1 MNILMIGNGFDL
13 EHDLPTQYA
22 DFLKFVEKFELI
34 YCRVKDITKELCTID
49 DEYLKLIFERQE
61 YRNRVDALHIF
72 TDNNIWI
79 YYFKCAYKEH
89 LANRENWVDFE
100 SEISDV
106 IQSMDALL
114 KYYMNIEKG
123 EGENKALESFYR
135 NKLQNIGNFFSAES
149 IIQKIPELLLD
160 LDKLIGALEIYMWD
174 YIGSKRIQYYN
185 PDIAQICPDK
195 VLSFNYSDTYKILY
209 AYNQKNIDYSYIHG
223 KAENN
228 ISFFVDG
235 AEADKKEI
243 DLWIQKNADLN
254 NMVLGI
260 DEYLEEERRSRETD
274 FIAFKKYYQRIY
286 KKNGNKYKKWLAQI
300 NKNVEAGRKEENIL
314 YIFGHSLDET
324 DGDVLREFITHKHI
338 RTVVYYRNKRQ
349 LGQQI
354 ANLVK
359 ILKSDKMI
367 EMVYGNQPRI
377 TFQEQSKR
385 ELIKGSPFEIA
396 SDTMQLSDVYKWD
409 DLEAEV
415 LLKKIDRKIKQNDL
429 DYFQSQRAVITLFDA
444 LQKNGLAGRYAKK
457 LLSIAYSLM
466 KNEGIYEAE
475 QYDSEDWAYQD
486 YDDCFGCD
494 SFTAKFIDSINAY
507 NRNTFTIEENLLKNT
522 EGQLAEYQKLIR
534 DKIELDREKYLS
546 VINNIFGMFH
556 DRHNNIEDLWNILLR
571 ISRGPGEKVAKS
583 VLKDKLKSSKDV
595 VEIVRCN
602 HLLSEIQM
610 SEYFDMRAEEYQNF
624 EEDM

>member
-1 MNILMIGNGFDL
+1 MIGNGFDL
-13 EHDLPTQYA
+13 EHDLPTQYV
-22 DFLKFVEKFELI
+22 DFLKFVEKFGFI
-34 YCRVKDITKELCTID
+34 FRWVKNMPKELCTID
-49 DEYLKLIFERQE
+49 DEYLKLIFEQQD

-79 YYFKCAYKEH
+79 NHFNCAYKEH
-89 LANRENWVDFE
+89 LANSENWVDFE

-106 IQSMDALL
+106 IQSMDELL
-114 KYYMNIEKG
+114 KYYINIEKG
-123 EGENKALESFYR
+123 GSENKELESFYR

-149 IIQKIPELLLD
+149 IIQKISELLLD

-209 AYNQKNIDYSYIHG
+209 AYNQKNVDYSYIHG

-235 AEADKKEI
+235 AETDKEEI
-243 DLWIQKNADLN
+243 DLWIHKNADLN

-286 KKNGNKYKKWLAQI
+286 KRNGNEYKKWIEQI
-300 NKNVEAGRKEENIL
+300 NQNVEAGRKEENIL

-324 DGDVLREFITHKHI
+324 DGDILREFITHKHI

-359 ILKSDKMI
+359 ILKSDTMI

-396 SDTMQLSDVYKWD
+396 SDTMQLSDIYRWD
-409 DLEAEV
+409 DLEAEI
-415 LLKKIDRKIKQNDL
+415 LLKKIERKIKQNDL
-429 DYFQSQRAVITLFDA
+429 DYFQSQRAVITLFNV
-444 LQKNGLAGRYAKK
+444 LQKNGLARIYAKK
-457 LLSIAYSLM
+457 LLPIAHNLM
-466 KNEGIYEAE
+466 RNEGIYEAE

-494 SFTAKFIDSINAY
+494 SPTKKFIDSINVY
-507 NRNTFTIEENLLKNT
+507 NRDAFIIDENLLKNT
-522 EGQLAEYQKLIR
+522 EGQLAEYQKLIK
-534 DKIELDREKYLS
+534 DKIELDREKYLF
-546 VINNIFGMFH
+546 VINNIFGMFY
-556 DRHNNIEDLWNILLR
+556 DQHNNIEELWNILLR

-583 VLKDKLKSSKDV
+583 VLQDKLESAKDEM
-595 VEIVRCN
+595 EIVRCN

-610 SEYFDMRAEEYQNF
+610 YEYFDMRAEEYQNF

>member
-13 EHDLPTQYA
+13 EHDLPTKYV
-22 DFLKFVEKFELI
+22 DFLNFVEQFNFI
-34 YCRVKDITKELCTID
+34 YSWVKNMPKELCTIE
-49 DEYLKLIFERQE
+49 DEYLKLIYEQPE

-79 YYFKCAYKEH
+79 KHLNMAYKEH
-89 LANRENWVDFE
+89 LINGENWVDFE

-106 IQSMDALL
+106 IQSMDRLL
-114 KYYMNIEKG
+114 KYYMSTEKG
-123 EGENKALESFYR
+123 ERENKTLESFYR
-135 NKLQNIGNFFSAES
+135 KKLQNIGNLFSAKS
-149 IIQKIPELLLD
+149 IMQKIPELLLD

-174 YIGSKRIQYYN
+174 YIGGKRIQYYN
-185 PDIAQICPDK
+185 PDIAQICPSR
-195 VLSFNYSDTYKILY
+195 VLSFNYSDTYKVLY

-228 ISFFVDG
+228 ISFFVDE
-235 AEADKKEI
+235 AEATKEEK
-243 DLWIQKNADLN
+243 DLWIQRNADLN

-260 DEYLEEERRSRETD
+260 DEYLEEEQRSKETD

-286 KKNGNKYKKWLAQI
+286 KKNGNEYKKWLEQI
-300 NKNVEAGRKEENIL
+300 DRNVEAGRKEENIL

-338 RTVVYYRNKRQ
+338 RTVIYYKDKRQ

-367 EMVYGNQPRI
+367 EMVYENQPSI
-377 TFQEQSKR
+377 TFCEQSKR

-396 SDTMQLSDVYKWD
+396 SDTMQLSDIYKWD
-409 DLEAEV
+409 DLEAEI
-415 LLKKIDRKIKQNDL
+415 LLKKIERKINQNEL
-429 DYFQSQRAVITLFDA
+429 KYFQSQRSVITLFDV
-444 LQKNGLAGRYAKK
+444 LQKNGLAGMYAKK

-466 KNEGIYEAE
+466 RNEGIYEAE

-494 SFTAKFIDSINAY
+494 SLTKKFIDSVNAH
-507 NRNTFTIEENLLKNT
+507 NKKKFTINKNLMKNVG
-522 EGQLAEYQKLIR
+522 GQLAEYQKLIK
-534 DKIELDREKYLS
+534 DKEELDREKYIS
-546 VINNIFGMFH
+546 VINSIFCMFH
-556 DRHNNIEDLWNILLR
+556 DKCNNVEDLWNILLR

-583 VLKDKLKSSKDV
+583 VLRDKLKSSKNGM
-595 VEIVRCN
+595 EIVRCN

-610 SEYFDMRAEEYQNF
+610 NEYFDMRAEEQQYF
-624 EEDM
+624 DEDM

>member
-13 EHDLPTQYA
+13 EHDLPTQYV
-22 DFLKFVEKFELI
+22 DFLKFVEKFGLI
-34 YCRVKDITKELCTID
+34 YCWAKNTPKELCTID
-49 DEYLKLIFERQE
+49 DEYLKLIFERPE

-72 TDNNIWI
+72 TDYNIWI
-79 YYFKCAYKEH
+79 SHFNWAYREH

-106 IQSMDALL
+106 IQSMDGLL

-123 EGENKALESFYR
+123 ESENKTLESFYR

-149 IIQKIPELLLD
+149 IMQKIPELLLD

-223 KAENN
+223 KAENS

-235 AEADKKEI
+235 AEADKEEI

-260 DEYLEEERRSRETD
+260 DEYLEEERRSREID

-286 KKNGNKYKKWLAQI
+286 KKNGNEYKKWLEQI

-338 RTVVYYRNKRQ
+338 RTVIYYRNKRQ

-367 EMVYGNQPRI
+367 EMVYGN
-377 TFQEQSKR
+377 
-385 ELIKGSPFEIA
+385 
-396 SDTMQLSDVYKWD
+396 
-409 DLEAEV
+409 
-415 LLKKIDRKIKQNDL
+415 
-429 DYFQSQRAVITLFDA
+429 
-444 LQKNGLAGRYAKK
+444 
-457 LLSIAYSLM
+457 
-466 KNEGIYEAE
+466 
-475 QYDSEDWAYQD
+475 
-486 YDDCFGCD
+486 
-494 SFTAKFIDSINAY
+494 
-507 NRNTFTIEENLLKNT
+507 
-522 EGQLAEYQKLIR
+522 
-534 DKIELDREKYLS
+534 
-546 VINNIFGMFH
+546 
-556 DRHNNIEDLWNILLR
+556 
-571 ISRGPGEKVAKS
+571 
-583 VLKDKLKSSKDV
+583 
-595 VEIVRCN
+595 
-602 HLLSEIQM
+602 
-610 SEYFDMRAEEYQNF
+610 
-624 EEDM
+624 

>member
-13 EHDLPTQYA
+13 EHDLPTQYV
-22 DFLKFVEKFELI
+22 DFLKFVEKFGFT
-34 YCRVKDITKELCTID
+34 YRWVKNMPIELCTID
-49 DEYLKLIFERQE
+49 DEYLKLIFERPE

-79 YYFKCAYKEH
+79 NHFNCAYKEH
-89 LANRENWVDFE
+89 LVNRENWVDFE

-123 EGENKALESFYR
+123 ESENRTLESFYR
-135 NKLQNIGNFFSAES
+135 NKLQNIGNLFSVES
-149 IIQKIPELLLD
+149 IVQKIPELSLD

-235 AEADKKEI
+235 AEADKEEI

-260 DEYLEEERRSRETD
+260 DEYLEKERRSREID

-286 KKNGNKYKKWLAQI
+286 KKNGNEYKKWLEQI
-300 NKNVEAGRKEENIL
+300 NKNVEAGGKEENIL

-324 DGDVLREFITHKHI
+324 DGDILREFITHKHI

-385 ELIKGSPFEIA
+385 ELIIGSPFEIA
-396 SDTMQLSDVYKWD
+396 SDTMQLSDVYMWD
-409 DLEAEV
+409 DLEAEA
-415 LLKKIDRKIKQNDL
+415 LLKKIERKIKQNDL
-429 DYFQSQRAVITLFDA
+429 DYFQSQRAVITLFDV
-444 LQKNGLAGRYAKK
+444 LQKNGLAGMYAKK

-466 KNEGIYEAE
+466 RNEGIYEAE

-486 YDDCFGCD
+486 YDDSFGCD
-494 SFTAKFIDSINAY
+494 SLTKKFIESRNAY
-507 NRNTFTIEENLLKNT
+507 NRNTFNIEENLIKNA
-522 EGQLAEYQKLIR
+522 EGQLVEYQKLIR

-556 DRHNNIEDLWNILLR
+556 DQYNNIEDLWNILLR

-583 VLKDKLKSSKDV
+583 VLQDKLESSKDEM
-595 VEIVRCN
+595 EIVRCN

-610 SEYFDMRAEEYQNF
+610 YEYFDMQAEEYQNF

>member
-13 EHDLPTQYA
+13 EHDLPTQYV
-22 DFLKFVEKFELI
+22 DFLKFVEKFSFT
-34 YCRVKDITKELCTID
+34 YRWVKNMPIELCTID
-49 DEYLKLIFERQE
+49 DEYLKLIFERPE

-72 TDNNIWI
+72 TENNIWI
-79 YYFKCAYKEH
+79 NHFNCAYKEH
-89 LANRENWVDFE
+89 LVNRENWVDFE

-106 IQSMDALL
+106 IQSMDELL
-114 KYYMNIEKG
+114 KYYINIDKG
-123 EGENKALESFYR
+123 GNENKTLESFYR
-135 NKLQNIGNFFSAES
+135 NKLQNIGNFFSTES
-149 IIQKIPELLLD
+149 IMQKILELLID
-160 LDKLIGALEIYMWD
+160 LDKLIGALEIYIWD

-235 AEADKKEI
+235 AEADKEEI
-243 DLWIQKNADLN
+243 DLRIQKNADLN

-286 KKNGNKYKKWLAQI
+286 KRNGNEYKKWIEQI
-300 NKNVEAGRKEENIL
+300 NQNVEAGRKEENIL

-359 ILKSDKMI
+359 ILKSDTMI

-385 ELIKGSPFEIA
+385 ELIIGSPFEIA
-396 SDTMQLSDVYKWD
+396 SDTMQLSDIYMWD
-409 DLEAEV
+409 DLEAGV
-415 LLKKIDRKIKQNDL
+415 LLKKIERKIKQNDL
-429 DYFQSQRAVITLFDA
+429 DYFQSQRAVITLFNV
-444 LQKNGLAGRYAKK
+444 LQKNGLARIYAKK
-457 LLSIAYSLM
+457 LLPIAHNLM
-466 KNEGIYEAE
+466 RNEGIYEAE
-475 QYDSEDWAYQD
+475 QFNSEDWAYQD
-486 YDDCFGCD
+486 YDECFGCD
-494 SFTAKFIDSINAY
+494 SFTNKFIDSINAY
-507 NRNTFTIEENLLKNT
+507 NRSVFTIDENLAKNT
-522 EGQLAEYQKLIR
+522 EGQLAEYQKLIK
-534 DKIELDREKYLS
+534 DKVELDREKYIS
-546 VINNIFGMFH
+546 VINNIFGMFYN
-556 DRHNNIEDLWNILLR
+556 RHNNTEDLWNILLR

-583 VLKDKLKSSKDV
+583 VLQDKLESSKDEM
-595 VEIVRCN
+595 EIVRCN

-610 SEYFDMRAEEYQNF
+610 YEYFDMRAEEYQNF

>member
-22 DFLKFVEKFELI
+22 DFLKFVEKFEFI
-34 YCRVKDITKELCTID
+34 YCRVKDIPKELCTID
-49 DEYLKLIFERQE
+49 DEYLKLIFERPE

-79 YYFKCAYKEH
+79 RHFNWAYKEH

-106 IQSMDALL
+106 IQSMDELL

-123 EGENKALESFYR
+123 ESENKTLELFYR
-135 NKLQNIGNFFSAES
+135 NKLQNIGNFFSTES
-149 IIQKIPELLLD
+149 IIQKITELLLD
-160 LDKLIGALEIYMWD
+160 LDKLVGALEIYMWD

-235 AEADKKEI
+235 AEADKEEI

-286 KKNGNKYKKWLAQI
+286 KKNGNEYKKWLEQI
-300 NKNVEAGRKEENIL
+300 NKNVKAGRKEENIL

-338 RTVVYYRNKRQ
+338 RTVVYYRNKKQ

-377 TFQEQSKR
+377 SFQEQSKR
-385 ELIKGSPFEIA
+385 ELIIGSPFEIA
-396 SDTMQLSDVYKWD
+396 SDTMQLSDIYMWN
-409 DLEAEV
+409 DLEAEK
-415 LLKKIDRKIKQNDL
+415 LLTG
-429 DYFQSQRAVITLFDA
+429 YITL
-444 LQKNGLAGRYAKK
+444 QKCQR
-457 LLSIAYSLM
+457 M
-466 KNEGIYEAE
+466 
-475 QYDSEDWAYQD
+475 
-486 YDDCFGCD
+486 
-494 SFTAKFIDSINAY
+494 
-507 NRNTFTIEENLLKNT
+507 
-522 EGQLAEYQKLIR
+522 
-534 DKIELDREKYLS
+534 
-546 VINNIFGMFH
+546 
-556 DRHNNIEDLWNILLR
+556 
-571 ISRGPGEKVAKS
+571 
-583 VLKDKLKSSKDV
+583 
-595 VEIVRCN
+595 
-602 HLLSEIQM
+602 
-610 SEYFDMRAEEYQNF
+610 
-624 EEDM
+624 

>member
-1 MNILMIGNGFDL
+1 MNILLIGNGFDL

-22 DFLKFVEKFELI
+22 DFLKFVEKFEFI

-49 DEYLKLIFERQE
+49 DEYLKLIFEREE
-61 YRNRVDALHIF
+61 YKNRVDALHIF

-79 YYFKCAYKEH
+79 NHLNCAYKEH

-114 KYYMNIEKG
+114 KYYMSIEKG
-123 EGENKALESFYR
+123 ESENKTLESFYR
-135 NKLQNIGNFFSAES
+135 NKLQNIGNFFSTES
-149 IIQKIPELLLD
+149 IMQKIPELLFD

-195 VLSFNYSDTYKILY
+195 VLSFNYSDTYKTLY

-235 AEADKKEI
+235 AEADKEEI

-286 KKNGNKYKKWLAQI
+286 KKNGNEYKKWLEQI
-300 NKNVEAGRKEENIL
+300 NKNVEAGRKEENIM

-338 RTVVYYRNKRQ
+338 RTVVYYRNKKQ

-377 TFQEQSKR
+377 SFQEQSKR
-385 ELIKGSPFEIA
+385 ELIIGSPFEIA
-396 SDTMQLSDVYKWD
+396 SDTMQLSDIYKWD
-409 DLEAEV
+409 DLEAEI
-415 LLKKIDRKIKQNDL
+415 LLKKIERKINQNEL
-429 DYFQSQRAVITLFDA
+429 KYFQSQRAVITLFDA

-466 KNEGIYEAE
+466 KNEGSYEEE

-494 SFTAKFIDSINAY
+494 SLTVKFIDSINAY
-507 NRNTFTIEENLLKNT
+507 NRNAFTIEENLLKNA
-522 EGQLAEYQKLIR
+522 EGQLVEYQKLIK

-546 VINNIFGMFH
+546 VINNIFSMFH

-595 VEIVRCN
+595 MEIVRCN

-610 SEYFDMRAEEYQNF
+610 YEYFDMRAEEYQNF

>member
-22 DFLKFVEKFELI
+22 DFLKFVEMFDFTYRWIKNMP
-34 YCRVKDITKELCTID
+34 KELCTID

-79 YYFKCAYKEH
+79 NHFNWAYKEH

-106 IQSMDALL
+106 IQSMDELL

-123 EGENKALESFYR
+123 ESENKTLESFYR
-135 NKLQNIGNFFSAES
+135 NKLQNIGNLFSVES
-149 IIQKIPELLLD
+149 IVQKIPELLLD

-185 PDIAQICPDK
+185 PDVAQICPDK

-235 AEADKKEI
+235 AEADKKKI

-260 DEYLEEERRSRETD
+260 DEYLEEKRRSRETD

-286 KKNGNKYKKWLAQI
+286 KKNGNEYKKWLEQI

-324 DGDVLREFITHKHI
+324 DGDILREFITHKQI
-338 RTVVYYRNKRQ
+338 KTVVYYRNKRQ

-385 ELIKGSPFEIA
+385 EMIIGSPFEIA
-396 SDTMQLSDVYKWD
+396 SDTMQLSDIYMWD

-415 LLKKIDRKIKQNDL
+415 LLKKIERKIKQNDL

-466 KNEGIYEAE
+466 KNEGIYEEE

-494 SFTAKFIDSINAY
+494 SLTAKFIDSINAY

-546 VINNIFGMFH
+546 VINNIFNMFH
-556 DRHNNIEDLWNILLR
+556 AQYNNIEDLWNILLR

-583 VLKDKLKSSKDV
+583 VLKDKLKSSKDA
-595 VEIVRCN
+595 VEIVRYN

-610 SEYFDMRAEEYQNF
+610 YEYFDMRAEEYQNF